1 MKDRSVVK
9 KSSLTLLTFKS
20 FYNAL
25 RCHQGI
31 KPNST
36 SKNHWNCKPLC
47 HVHSSPQNPKHAFCL
62 PGFRRSLLHLDTSVY
77 PLQKVRRKKSF
88 SETSET
94 ICSFDA
100 LWVFPSLMRLRHGSS
115 VFDDK
120 LLDKRHIWPLVRYV
134 NVIRPSITL
143 SYTYSCMPRWLLFF
157 FFSRDDLGWWEYWC
171 WK

>member
-1 MKDRSVVK
+1 M
-9 KSSLTLLTFKS
+9 TM
-20 FYNAL
+20 
-25 RCHQGI
+25 
-31 KPNST
+31 
-36 SKNHWNCKPLC
+36 
-47 HVHSSPQNPKHAFCL
+47 HSSPPNPKRAFCL
-62 PGFRRSLLHLDTSVY
+62 PGFRRSLLHLDTSVS
-77 PLQKVRRKKSF
+77 PLQKAKEKKSF

-157 FFSRDDLGWWEYWC
+157 FLLSRWSWLVGILMLKVEAPLWNCKQNHSLLFDFY
-171 WK
+171 